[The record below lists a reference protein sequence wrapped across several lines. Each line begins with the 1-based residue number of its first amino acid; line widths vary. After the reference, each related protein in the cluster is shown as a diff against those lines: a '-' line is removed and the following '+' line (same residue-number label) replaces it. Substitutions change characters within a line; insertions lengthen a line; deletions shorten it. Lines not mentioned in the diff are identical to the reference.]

1 MKQFK
6 SVLKKLWSDEAG
18 QGTAEYVLLL
28 VLVVALVIA
37 FGKPLKEAVMGKISS
52 LTGSINEFNP

>member
-6 SVLKKLWSDEAG
+6 NVLKKLWSDEAG